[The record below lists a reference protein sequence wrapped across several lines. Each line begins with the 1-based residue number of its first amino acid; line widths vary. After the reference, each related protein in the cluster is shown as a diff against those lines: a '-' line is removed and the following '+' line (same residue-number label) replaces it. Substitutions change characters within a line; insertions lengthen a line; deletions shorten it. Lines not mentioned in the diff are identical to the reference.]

1 MTTVSGWNVDAA
13 WRPSKQEIA
22 SARGGTIPDII
33 CPGLNVIFCGI
44 NPSLYSAAVGHHF
57 ARPGNRFWKALY
69 QSGFTDHLLS
79 PFEDGMLPSFGLG
92 LTNLV
97 SRATSGAEELT
108 VEELVAGAS
117 ILSRKMR
124 TWEPKILAVLGV
136 GAYRTAFDEPSA
148 GVGAQDEQ
156 LGSTRVWVLPNPSGL
171 NAHYQLADIAACLI
185 HLREA
190 LP

>member
-1 MTTVSGWNVDAA
+1 MSTVSGGKVDAA
-13 WRPSKQEIA
+13 WRPSKDEIA

-33 CPGLNVIFCGI
+33 SPGLNVVFCGI

-69 QSGFTDHLLS
+69 QSGFTDRLLS
-79 PFEDGMLPSFGLG
+79 PFEDGILPSFGLG

-117 ILSRKMR
+117 NLSRKVR
-124 TWEPKILAVLGV
+124 SWEPKILAVLGV
-136 GAYRTAFDEPSA
+136 GAYRTAFGEPGA
-148 GVGAQDEQ
+148 GVGVQDKK
-156 LGSTRVWVLPNPSGL
+156 LGNTRLWVLPNPSGL
-171 NAHYQLADIAACLI
+171 NAHYQLADIAACLTE
-185 HLREA
+185 LREA
-190 LP
+190 IP